1 MTEGRQGEG
10 GFEGSGMVE
19 TRKGT
24 VGPRSTEEGKK
35 QTQGQASVFS
45 IAVGFVVQS
54 LSHA

>member
-10 GFEGSGMVE
+10 GFGGSGMVE

-35 QTQGQASVFS
+35 QTGSVFS